1 MRLENR
7 RRIMSDSA
15 VASEF
20 IKQSRS
26 ELQECLVKIEH
37 CLDQLSEIDV
47 WWRPFAEAN
56 AIGNVILH
64 LCGNL
69 RQWVVSG
76 VGGVPDVR
84 KRREEFADR
93 GTTIKKDEL
102 LRRLRQAVADA
113 DAALAACTPVNLLRL
128 RHVQHYDVTG
138 LQAAFDSVSHFVGH
152 THQIVYITR
161 LRLEDRYEF
170 QGLTAADE

>member
-1 MRLENR
+1 
-7 RRIMSDSA
+7 MSDSSIA
-15 VASEF
+15 TEF
-20 IKQSRS
+20 IRQTRS
-26 ELQECLVKIEH
+26 ELRDCVDKIEH
-37 CLDQLSEIDV
+37 CLNQVSEIDV
-47 WWRPFAEAN
+47 WWRPFVEAN
-56 AIGNVILH
+56 AIGNIILH

-69 RQWVVSG
+69 RQWVISG

-102 LRRLRQAVADA
+102 LRRLRQTVQEADA
-113 DAALAACTPVNLLRL
+113 TLAKCTPDNLLRV

-138 LQAAFDSVSHFVGH
+138 LQAAFGSVSHFVGH

-161 LRLEDRYEF
+161 LRLEDRYQFE
-170 QGLTAADE
+170 GLTAADE